1 VLEAKIDVLNRQ
13 IEALMKERDALTR
26 MYIGDFDEIITDAEY
41 TVIDVD
47 SPQHKLSR
55 ANRNRIDHK

>member
-1 VLEAKIDVLNRQ
+1 MLESKIDALNRE
-13 IEALMKERDALTR
+13 IEVLMKERDALTR

-47 SPQHKLSR
+47 SSQHKRTR
-55 ANRNRIDHK
+55 ANRNRIDHD

>member
-1 VLEAKIDVLNRQ
+1 MLEAKIDALNRE
-13 IEALMKERDALTR
+13 IEVLMRERDALTR

-47 SPQHKLSR
+47 SPQHKRTRS
-55 ANRNRIDHK
+55 NCNRIDHK

>member
-1 VLEAKIDVLNRQ
+1 MLEAKIDALNRE
-13 IEALMKERDALTR
+13 IEVLMRERDALTR

-47 SPQHKLSR
+47 SPQRKRTRS
-55 ANRNRIDHK
+55 NRNRIDHK